1 MNLPT
6 AETPCLHGHCT
17 LHRQEIANTILK
29 PLYGDFLRV
38 RGVSVKLL
46 SLCFEEQLQLR
57 MLGQQAQGRDLE
69 SLPSDP
75 DPGELRVVQ
84 ELCKQWLGRAGP
96 KSKKGTPADKMPALR
111 FLHGQLQQ
119 HQQQSQRRPT
129 EEASRVPAG
138 GVTETETAT
147 DGMPAPSPAAPAAD
161 SDDHAPAPAAAV
173 APAAPKENESAEQGQ
188 GDSPSDVEVAEAA
201 EAGPGGKGCKRD
213 MHGNPV
219 NVGDVDVVRAKK
231 AKDKYDNRLAKVQ
244 RINQR
249 HALVMMTSGPAK
261 GTTHRVMYH
270 SFEKEGAVPDAMQLA
285 SMQCVRQSKGPA
297 SETAAPAVDVV
308 PDSQGDEPQDALCRE
323 MFGNL
328 GDFS

>member
-6 AETPCLHGHCT
+6 AEIPCLHGHCT

-129 EEASRVPAG
+129 EEGSRVPAG
-138 GVTETETAT
+138 GVTETATAT
-147 DGMPAPSPAAPAAD
+147 DGMPPLQRLMQTTTHLHRLLQWLQRRQKRTRALNRARVTARLMWKLRRPPRLGR
-161 SDDHAPAPAAAV
+161 V
-173 APAAPKENESAEQGQ
+173 A
-188 GDSPSDVEVAEAA
+188 
-201 EAGPGGKGCKRD
+201 KG
-213 MHGNPV
+213 
-219 NVGDVDVVRAKK
+219 
-231 AKDKYDNRLAKVQ
+231 
-244 RINQR
+244 
-249 HALVMMTSGPAK
+249 AK
-261 GTTHRVMYH
+261 GTCTGTR
-270 SFEKEGAVPDAMQLA
+270 
-285 SMQCVRQSKGPA
+285 
-297 SETAAPAVDVV
+297 
-308 PDSQGDEPQDALCRE
+308 
-323 MFGNL
+323 
-328 GDFS
+328 